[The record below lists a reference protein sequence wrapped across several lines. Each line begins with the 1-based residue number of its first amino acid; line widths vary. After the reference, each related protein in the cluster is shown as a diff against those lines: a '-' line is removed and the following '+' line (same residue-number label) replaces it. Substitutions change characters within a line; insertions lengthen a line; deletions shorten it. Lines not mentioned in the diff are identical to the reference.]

1 MKGKKISPFF
11 YIVFGFLSIIL
22 IGMILLKLPISVQ
35 EGQSIS
41 WIDALFTAT
50 SAVCVTGL
58 TVFEVATTL
67 SVFGKVVLAILMQ
80 IGGLGI
86 VSVAIFFLIMIGG
99 RIGIGNRILIKEA
112 LNQNSTQGM
121 VRLIQ
126 KIFIIAFAIE
136 LIAMI
141 VYFTIFIQEFA
152 FWEALGHSAFH
163 AISSFNNAGF
173 DILGGN
179 SLASYQNNFALLFTT
194 TIFIIAGGLGF
205 IVLFD
210 LIEKRKYR
218 KFSTHTKIVLTTSL
232 VLILGGTLLLR
243 LTSNITWLDAY
254 FHSVSAR
261 TAGFSSLDLRNLGN
275 ASILVLLILMFIGA
289 SPVST
294 GGGIKTTTF
303 YIMVKV
309 LFSYA
314 FDKPVITHHRKISQ
328 QIIFKAFALTIVST
342 LVIISIMFVVMSIEK
357 NLTFMEV
364 FFETMS
370 AFGTVGLSLGITPTL
385 QSSSKGVISL
395 LMFFGRL
402 GPLTI
407 ISIFNSNWKKAS
419 QSNVDYIEE
428 KLIIG

>member
-1 MKGKKISPFF
+1 MKIKKISPFF

-22 IGMILLKLPISVQ
+22 LGTILLKLPIAVQ
-35 EGQSIS
+35 EGQHIN

-58 TVFEVATTL
+58 TVFDVASTL
-67 SVFGKVVLAILMQ
+67 SVFGKVVIAVLMQ

-86 VSVAIFFLIMIGG
+86 VSVAIFIVIMIGG

-136 LIAMI
+136 LVALI
-141 VYFTIFIQEFA
+141 VFFTIFIREFE
-152 FWEALGHSAFH
+152 FWQALGHSAFH

-179 SLASYQNNFALLFTT
+179 SLASYQNNLALLFTT

-210 LIEKRKYR
+210 IFEKKKYR
-218 KFSTHTKIVLTTSL
+218 KLSTHSKIVITTSI
-232 VLILGGTLLLR
+232 VLILLGTLLLR
-243 LTSNITWLDAY
+243 ITSNISWLDAY

-261 TAGFSSLDLRNLGN
+261 TAGFSTINLRHLGN
-275 ASILVLLILMFIGA
+275 ASILLLLVLMFIGA

-314 FDKPVITHHRKISQ
+314 FDRPVITHHRKISQ

-342 LVIISIMFVVMSIEK
+342 LVVFTIMFIVMSIEK
-357 NLTFMEV
+357 HLSFTEV
-364 FFETMS
+364 FFEVVS
-370 AFGTVGLSLGITPTL
+370 AFGTVGLSMGITAEL
-385 QSSSKGVISL
+385 HDASKGVISL

-407 ISIFNSNWKKAS
+407 ISIFNRNWKKAS